1 MKVILIMA
9 MVIFIFLALNSKPEI
24 KRTIIDLPEHEVQP
38 VRAYDS
44 TVTGHVGL

>member
-1 MKVILIMA
+1 MRAKAIMA
-9 MVIFIFLALNSKPEI
+9 MIIFMFLALNSKLEM

-44 TVTGHVGL
+44 TTSGHIGL